1 MCLIFFYFSDAAL
14 TKSADILL
22 IFILFDGGFRTT
34 RKQFQIVAGPAL
46 LLATLGVAL
55 TALVL
60 GGVIYAVMDISFVQA
75 MLIASIISSTDAA
88 AVMMITRQTPI
99 REKLAATLNVESAA
113 NDPMAILLTLSFLQ
127 FFSAKPVTIYNSLP
141 AWSDS
146 LWRS

>member
-1 MCLIFFYFSDAAL
+1 MLLLFSFLFIAAVFSSKLSSRFGVPVLIAFLGLGIIVGSDVLNLFYFSDAAL
-14 TKSADILL
+14 TKEIADILL

-88 AVMMITRQTPI
+88 AVMMITRQTPYQ
-99 REKLAATLNVESAA
+99 RKAGSH
-113 NDPMAILLTLSFLQ
+113 P
-127 FFSAKPVTIYNSLP
+127 
-141 AWSDS
+141 
-146 LWRS
+146 